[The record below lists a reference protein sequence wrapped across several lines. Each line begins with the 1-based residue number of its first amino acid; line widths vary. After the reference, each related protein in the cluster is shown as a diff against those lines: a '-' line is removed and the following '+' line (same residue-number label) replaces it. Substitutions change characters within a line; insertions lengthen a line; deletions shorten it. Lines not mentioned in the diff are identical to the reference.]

1 MNTVLGIDGGGSRT
15 RAVVADEGGRI
26 IGSAVGP
33 SINPRHHD
41 LTTVAARLAD
51 LTEQAC
57 DARNGTPAAAFLSLG
72 GISTRA
78 DAAAVEAVVREVH
91 ALRGAQVLVDND
103 ARAALVGGLA
113 GRPGM
118 VLIAGTGSACLGVA
132 ADGRR
137 YWCGGW
143 EHLAD
148 DAGSAYWLAVEAVRA
163 AVRIEDGRLPASPLR
178 DLVFA
183 RWKIAEARALAE
195 RLSRPD
201 MDRATLALLAPDVIA
216 LAATDALAQLIVS
229 RAADELARLVEVT
242 ASHLFAPHASEVI
255 FTGGLARSSPPFTP
269 LLISR
274 IEATAKGVTVVEPE
288 LSPAMGAVI
297 EAVRLAGWSVPT
309 GFMRTLREQSP
320 GLP

>member
-15 RAVVADEGGRI
+15 RAIVADAEGSVI
-26 IGSAVGP
+26 ASAIGA

-41 LTTVAARLAD
+41 LHTVSERLAD
-51 LTEQAC
+51 LAGRAC
-57 DARNGTPAAAFLSLG
+57 GVSGDPPTAAFLSLG

-78 DAAAVEAVVREVH
+78 DAAAVESVARAVRP
-91 ALRGAQVLVDND
+91 LRGAQVLVDND

-118 VLIAGTGSACLGVA
+118 VLIAGTGSACFGVA
-132 ADGRR
+132 ANGRR

-148 DAGSAYWLAVEAVRA
+148 DAGSAYWVAVEAVRA
-163 AVRIEDGRLPASPLR
+163 AVRMEDGRLPAGPLR
-178 DLVFA
+178 DLVFG
-183 RWKIAEARALAE
+183 RWPLTEARALAE

-201 MDRATLALLAPDVIA
+201 VDRAALATLAPDVVA
-216 LAATDALAQLIVS
+216 LAAADDAAQAIVR

-242 ASHLFAPHASEVI
+242 ATHLFAPGPSDVI
-255 FTGGLARSSPPFTP
+255 FTGGLARSGPPFTP

-274 IEATAKGVTVVEPE
+274 IEATAPGVRVVEPE
-288 LSPAMGAVI
+288 MPPAMGAII
-297 EAVRLAGWSVPT
+297 EAARLAGWPASAAFV
-309 GFMRTLREQSP
+309 RALRSQPVE
-320 GLP
+320 LP